1 MTVSKLAAHSP
12 RWSITIGS
20 PVDAI
25 VSKYVDH
32 LRALRYADDTIQHYL
47 ASLRHFTYR
56 LNERLTLADIDEALV
71 TEFVDVHL
79 PHCRCPRPCM
89 RHVNTVR
96 AALRHLLAVL
106 KEEGLCSTGRSQL
119 HTSVDI
125 ELELFRHYLVDSCG
139 YAQTTCRNR
148 LWHIRN
154 FLDSVFGQAPVTA
167 DRLTSTDIENFTAR
181 CFKGRCHATR
191 RSYCVDLA
199 SYLRFRGLH
208 GDDTRALVAAIP
220 KMAPPMPARLPI
232 AMTDR
237 ELDLFFHAFDLTKP
251 IGMRDFAIARLLA
264 DLALRRME
272 VARLQLGSFDW
283 QNGTVTLTHNKGRRE
298 RKLPLPVQT
307 ANALVRYLQ
316 HGRPDTSNRAIFV
329 RQIAP
334 YDKPISAVA
343 INHLIRGAFVRA
355 GLDEQF
361 HGVHVLRR
369 TAATRLIQGGASLKE
384 VADVLGHR
392 HLNTTTLY
400 TRVDLGRLRKVAQP
414 WPEGRS

>member
-1 MTVSKLAAHSP
+1 MTVSKLAAHSS
-12 RWSITIGS
+12 RCSITIGS

-47 ASLRHFTYR
+47 ASLRHFTHR
-56 LNERLTLADIDEALV
+56 LNKRLTLADIDNALV
-71 TEFVDVHL
+71 TEFVDLHL

-106 KEEGLCSTGRSQL
+106 KQEGLCNVGRPQL
-119 HTSVDI
+119 HTPVDV

-154 FLDSVFGQAPVTA
+154 FLDSVVGQEPVTA

-208 GDDTRALVAAIP
+208 GDDTRALLAAIP
-220 KMAPPMPARLPI
+220 KMAPPIPARLPI

-237 ELDLFFHAFDLTKP
+237 ELDLFFAAFDLTKP
-251 IGMRDFAIARLLA
+251 IGMRDFAIARCLS

-283 QNGTVTLTHNKGRRE
+283 PNGTVTLTHNKGGRE

-307 ANALVRYLQ
+307 AHALVRYLQ
-316 HGRPDTSNRAIFV
+316 HGRPDTSNRAVFV

-343 INHLIRGAFVRA
+343 INHLVRAAFVRA
-355 GLDEQF
+355 GLGERF
-361 HGVHVLRR
+361 RGVHVLRR
-369 TAATRLIQGGASLKE
+369 TAATRLIRGGASLKE

-392 HLNTTTLY
+392 HLNTTTIY
-400 TRVDLGRLRKVAQP
+400 TGVDLDRLRKVAQP
-414 WPEGRS
+414 WPERQS